1 MQRIE
6 QWKRITAVV
15 PVVVFGVAS
24 LVASGGGDVTYDPDC
39 GYFALTE
46 NSCFRA
52 APPGPSA
59 PPVAQS
65 KRFPVV
71 AVPSVG
77 ARAAIMSTERE
88 NDDPQRPV
96 QKFGSLFTFV
106 PPALG
111 QAAAL
116 AGPTDQ
122 TFIASRRP
130 DLAGHNTTLATDASG
145 DATAI
150 WEASNAGT
158 PELYASQFSAVLGG
172 WGPRFLLATLGRL
185 GVSAERV
192 AMDGRGG
199 ALVAWSESED
209 LIRTRIYL
217 PAQGWLPPL
226 APISAAAG
234 GLYDVAM
241 RPQSGVRLVQRCGLQ
256 PRRCTTRKLHLGYA
270 NPPGIQLW
278 RRCRPA
284 AARGPPRCASRQHG
298 GRLGPARRHLF
309 QSHHLERAGVSHWP
323 EGSGQR
329 QRDRTPSGDGS
340 ERRDHCHLESKARRY
355 VGQSRHRPRLGRRG
369 KYRGRQPQ
377 CATGRRLAGQCAHGL
392 RAATARCSRR
402 ASSAAAAGN
411 RSRKSAPTWFSRV
424 WPTWPWMTTAAL
436 WRCGSR

>member
-6 QWKRITAVV
+6 QWKRFTTVV
-15 PVVVFGVAS
+15 PVAVFGVAS
-24 LVASGGGDVTYDPDC
+24 LVASGGGDVTYDPIV
-39 GYFALTE
+39 GTSPYE

-88 NDDPQRPV
+88 NDDPQRPGAEV
-96 QKFGSLFTFV
+96 RQLLHVCAAGAGS
-106 PPALG
+106 
-111 QAAAL
+111 AAAL

-199 ALVAWSESED
+199 ALVAWSESDD

-241 RPQSGVRLVQRCGLQ
+241 RPNQAFVLYSDAAFNLVVAPARQ
-256 PRRCTTRKLHLGYA
+256 LHLGYA

-298 GRLGPARRHLF
+298 GRLGRSP
-309 QSHHLERAGVSHWP
+309 
-323 EGSGQR
+323 
-329 QRDRTPSGDGS
+329 
-340 ERRDHCHLESKARRY
+340 
-355 VGQSRHRPRLGRRG
+355 
-369 KYRGRQPQ
+369 
-377 CATGRRLAGQCAHGL
+377 
-392 RAATARCSRR
+392 TASISI
-402 ASSAAAAGN
+402 AS
-411 RSRKSAPTWFSRV
+411 P
-424 WPTWPWMTTAAL
+424 
-436 WRCGSR
+436 